1 MVIIFPVR
9 GAVFAGI
16 LYLLSVHIDLN
27 RLSDQINGRVLWE
40 QRLENVIKSIWKMH
54 MENYLKSLVC
64 SWVHCFCQ
72 WLLTLIWFLHI
83 TASGKTLNPWS
94 HPVRTCFAESEYWTI
109 ICPSQEASCDP
120 WKDKVWNMKIVL
132 HKCLTKVVD
141 HPFTIWLSKVHANTN
156 NGNKWQ
162 PPSGEYNLSHCWITR
177 ARGSH

>member
-1 MVIIFPVR
+1 MTILGSACALIFVITILWAEITVKSETRWWFMVIIFPVR

-27 RLSDQINGRVLWE
+27 RLSDQINGRVFWE
-40 QRLENVIKSIWKMH
+40 QRLENVIKSIWKMQ

-120 WKDKVWNMKIVL
+120 WKDKFWNMKIVL
-132 HKCLTKVVD
+132 HIMSD
-141 HPFTIWLSKVHANTN
+141 
-156 NGNKWQ
+156 
-162 PPSGEYNLSHCWITR
+162 
-177 ARGSH
+177 